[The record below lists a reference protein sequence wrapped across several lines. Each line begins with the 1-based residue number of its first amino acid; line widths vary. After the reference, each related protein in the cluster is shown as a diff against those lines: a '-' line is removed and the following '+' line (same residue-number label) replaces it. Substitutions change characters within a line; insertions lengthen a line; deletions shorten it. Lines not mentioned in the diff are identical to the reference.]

1 MSLDGLNLEVHVFIG
16 VSGVMVTVESTKVV
30 NHKLLHDSF
39 LKPLIDE
46 STHVTGCSCL
56 MIGDGSHALK
66 IKPI

>member
-39 LKPLIDE
+39 LKPL
-46 STHVTGCSCL
+46 SSCL